1 MSKCQKIKKGGLDQ
15 YDPECFGRL
24 IFAIISKHVGLKGL
38 MCAKNLT
45 VMLSAVKIRCLS
57 VDVHVACLNK
67 SCSVNQSL
75 GLCLVLVGRCLFCVP
90 RVRLNTP
97 QVSREACGN
106 CWSRFLTSMMVF
118 LTADQ
123 PC

>member
-1 MSKCQKIKKGGLDQ
+1 MRVPECQKIKKGGLDQ

-24 IFAIISKHVGLKGL
+24 IFAIIRKHVGLKGL

-75 GLCLVLVGRCLFCVP
+75 GLCLVSSGSVSFLRTAGKAEYPTGLQGS
-90 RVRLNTP
+90 LWQLLE
-97 QVSREACGN
+97 QVSYKYDGLPD
-106 CWSRFLTSMMVF
+106 S
-118 LTADQ
+118 
-123 PC
+123 